1 MHYKDGRHGNEDG
14 HRGDEDGR
22 HAGKEAN
29 LFWDIQT
36 CTDFRL
42 LQAILREFSFFTMS
56 GFFALRQQK
65 NCVFPF
71 PADLVLP
78 VAH

>member
-29 LFWDIQT
+29 LF
-36 CTDFRL
+36 
-42 LQAILREFSFFTMS
+42 
-56 GFFALRQQK
+56 
-65 NCVFPF
+65 
-71 PADLVLP
+71 
-78 VAH
+78 